1 MKSILTQIGSLCGG
15 FGRHVSYGLVLLFLV
30 GLTLMV
36 FHATFTPTPALAQ
49 EDGGDKWGPAPAG
62 GDNDVGLNENPPAN
76 TDKKTGGDAPADKG
90 EKASESLLVWMGKS
104 LGWSYGLTFLV
115 LSITFVS
122 FLVTNIL
129 GLRRETVIPSDLV
142 LNFEAELKEKR
153 YQEAYQLAK
162 GDESFLGQV
171 LSAGL
176 SKLQF
181 GYDHAVEA
189 MQEASEDENMRLEH
203 RLSYISLIGNI
214 SPMIG
219 LMGTVQGMI
228 ASFQTIAGSETTP
241 PANELA
247 AGISTALFTTL
258 IGLMIAVPAI
268 ASYSILRNR
277 ASRLVLEAGM
287 ASEDLMGRFQTPA
300 KRKRSAGGTNGGSTN
315 VGGTNVGGEKE

>member
-1 MKSILTQIGSLCGG
+1 MKSILKQM
-15 FGRHVSYGLVLLFLV
+15 RNSYGPSRTLSCWLFLLLIV
-30 GLTLMV
+30 CLATVATNVTLTPSTV
-36 FHATFTPTPALAQ
+36 LA
-49 EDGGDKWGPAPAG
+49 D
-62 GDNDVGLNENPPAN
+62 DNVDVGAVTEPGDDGPKDSKPAEP
-76 TDKKTGGDAPADKG
+76 KEDAKSQGTSG
-90 EKASESLLVWMGKS
+90 EKPSDSLLGWMGRS
-104 LGWSYGLTFLV
+104 LGWSYGIAFLA
-115 LSITFVS
+115 LSITLVS

-142 LNFEAELKEKR
+142 INFEAELREKR

-181 GYDHAVEA
+181 GYEHAIEA

-219 LMGTVQGMI
+219 LLGTVQGMI
-228 ASFQTIAGSETTP
+228 ASFQTIANSDTTP
-241 PANELA
+241 PAREIA
-247 AGISTALFTTL
+247 AGVSTALFTTL
-258 IGLMIAVPAI
+258 IGLMIAIPAI
-268 ASYSILRNR
+268 AAFNILRNR

-287 ASEDLMGRFQTPA
+287 ASEDLMGRFQTPP
-300 KRKRSAGGTNGGSTN
+300 KRKRTNG
-315 VGGTNVGGEKE
+315 VE